1 MTPVR
6 IFFVTAALGL
16 ALSLL
21 IGLLGF
27 LIGGLFLFA
36 MIPLF
41 GRGRWAAVAGS
52 LLGFGAGWTLLVA
65 LQLGR
70 AGASGND
77 PLWLA
82 VGFVPLVLGLT
93 VTALLVA
100 LGRPTGPDGR
110 GGRGGDALP

>member
-21 IGLLGF
+21 VGLLGF

-82 VGFVPLVLGLT
+82 VGLVPLAIGLAIT
-93 VTALLVA
+93 TALA
-100 LGRPTGPDGR
+100 LFATRGSDDG
-110 GGRGGDALP
+110 GGDALP